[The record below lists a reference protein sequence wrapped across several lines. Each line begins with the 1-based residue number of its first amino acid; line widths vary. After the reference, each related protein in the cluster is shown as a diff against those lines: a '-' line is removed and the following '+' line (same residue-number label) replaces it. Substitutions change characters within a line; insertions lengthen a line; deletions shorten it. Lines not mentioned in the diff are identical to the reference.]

1 MVKKIVCCLIEN
13 ILLEGAHLHTH
24 GGWATGP
31 VCAFGT
37 AVLFVDGFVLNA
49 GLLVSLTWVLASG
62 CVLPGTIARGI
73 YEWPF
78 SVEIF

>member
-1 MVKKIVCCLIEN
+1 M
-13 ILLEGAHLHTH
+13 LHAR
-24 GGWATGP
+24 GGWASP

-62 CVLPGTIARGI
+62 CVLPGTVARGMN
-73 YEWPF
+73 EWPF

>member
-1 MVKKIVCCLIEN
+1 M
-13 ILLEGAHLHTH
+13 LHTH

-31 VCAFGT
+31 VRAFGT

-49 GLLVSLTWVLASG
+49 GLFVSLTWVLASG
-62 CVLPGTIARGI
+62 CVLPGTIARGTN
-73 YEWPF
+73 EWPI